1 MTGEN
6 PSTHQKARRINLDA
20 RIHGT
25 FAEIGAGQEV
35 ARWFFHVGGAAATV
49 AKTMSAYDMAVSDA
63 IYGPSD
69 RYVSRHRLQSM
80 LAYEYDLLMQRLG
93 EKRGRATNFFVFADS
108 VAARSYGRPEE
119 GHGWIG
125 IRFQHEPLA
134 APSDVLLHA
143 RLRDTENVREQEALG
158 VLGVNLTYG
167 AFYHRDDPTTLIR
180 SLMDDLSG
188 DRIEIDMMK
197 LQGPAFGHVDNRL
210 VSLQLVEQ
218 GFTEAAMFTADG
230 EVVQPGEVLHQKPVL
245 IERGS
250 FRPVT
255 KPTIHMLRSATAQ
268 FAGGLAPADDPP
280 VVIMEMSLR
289 NLLSGDHVD
298 HKDFLARADVLGA
311 LGETVMIS
319 NYSAYYPVPAY
330 LRRYTKKPL
339 AFALGIPTLGEL
351 FDEQYYA
358 ELPGGLLQAFG
369 NLFQVGVHLYVYP
382 MRDEDTGALTT
393 VENLRVAPHLRHV
406 YAHLVENGRIVPI
419 QNVNEDDLHI
429 LPRDVLAKIQSRD
442 PSWET
447 MVPEAAIPMIRDRD
461 LFQAQPVTGSGSGHT
476 SPRPRPRKPRRKQR
490 QP

>member
-6 PSTHQKARRINLDA
+6 PSAYQKARRVNLDA

-63 IYGPSD
+63 IYGPSE
-69 RYVSRHRLQSM
+69 RYVSRRRLRSM
-80 LAYEYDLLMQRLG
+80 LEYEYDLLMQRLG
-93 EKRGRATNFFVFADS
+93 EKRGPAANFFVFADT

-134 APSDVLLHA
+134 VPSDILLHA

-167 AFYHRDDPTTLIR
+167 AFYHRDDSTALIR

-197 LQGPAFGHVDNRL
+197 LEGPAFGHVDNRL

-230 EVVQPGEVLHQKPVL
+230 EVVQPGEVLHEKPVL
-245 IERGS
+245 VERGS

-255 KPTIHMLRSATAQ
+255 KPTIQMLRSASAQ
-268 FAGGLAPADDPP
+268 FTADLAADGPP

-298 HKDFLARADVLGA
+298 HKDFLARVDVLGA

-319 NYSAYYPVPAY
+319 NYSAYYPVPGY
-330 LRRYTKKPL
+330 LRRYTHKPL
-339 AFALGIPTLGEL
+339 AFAMGVPILGEL
-351 FDEQYYA
+351 FDEHYYA
-358 ELPGGLLQAFG
+358 KLPGGLLQAFG
-369 NLFQVGVHLYVYP
+369 NLFQAGVRVYVYP

-393 VENLRVAPHLRHV
+393 VESLRVAPHLSHV
-406 YAHLVENGRIVPI
+406 YAHLVENGRILPI
-419 QNVNEDDLHI
+419 RNVNEDDLHI
-429 LPRDVLAKIQSRD
+429 LPRDALAKIRSGD
-442 PSWET
+442 SSWEA
-447 MVPEAAIPMIRDRD
+447 MVPEAAIRIIRDRE
-461 LFQAQPVTGSGSGHT
+461 LFRAQPATEPGNGRT

>member
-1 MTGEN
+1 MTEEQ
-6 PSTHQKARRINLDA
+6 PSTYQKARRINLDA

-93 EKRGRATNFFVFADS
+93 EKRGRTTNFFVFADT

-134 APSDVLLHA
+134 VPSDILLHA

-167 AFYHRDDPTTLIR
+167 AFYLRDDPTALIR

-197 LQGPAFGHVDNRL
+197 LEGPAFGHVDNRL

-218 GFTEAAMFTADG
+218 GFTDAAMFTSDG

-268 FAGGLAPADDPP
+268 FVAELAADGPP
-280 VVIMEMSLR
+280 VVVMEMSLR

-298 HKDFLARADVLGA
+298 HKDFLARVDVLGA

-319 NYSAYYPVPAY
+319 NYSAYYPVPGY
-330 LRRYTKKPL
+330 LRRYTTKPL
-339 AFALGIPTLGEL
+339 AFALGMPTLGEL

-358 ELPGGLLQAFG
+358 DLPGGLLQASG
-369 NLFQVGVHLYVYP
+369 SLFQAGVRLYVYP
-382 MRDEDTGALTT
+382 VREEATGALTT
-393 VENLRVAPHLRHV
+393 VESLRVAPHLRHV
-406 YAHLVENGRIVPI
+406 YAHLVQNGLIVPI
-419 QNVNEDDLHI
+419 QNVNEDELHI
-429 LPRDVLAKIQSRD
+429 RGQDALAKIQSGD
-442 PSWET
+442 PSWEA
-447 MVPEAAIPMIRDRD
+447 MVPEPAMRIIKDRQ
-461 LFQAQPVTGSGSGHT
+461 LFRAPSATGPKSERPSRPPRKTASRRKRSGS
-476 SPRPRPRKPRRKQR
+476 
-490 QP
+490 

>member
-1 MTGEN
+1 MTGEQ
-6 PSTHQKARRINLDA
+6 PSTHQKARQINLDA

-25 FAEIGAGQEV
+25 FAEISAGQEV

-69 RYVSRHRLQSM
+69 RYVSRYRLQSM
-80 LAYEYDLLMQRLG
+80 LAYEYDLLIQRLG
-93 EKRGRATNFFVFADS
+93 QKRGPATNFFVFADT
-108 VAARSYGRPEE
+108 VAARSYAQRED

-125 IRFQHEPLA
+125 IRFQHRPLA
-134 APSDVLLHA
+134 DPSDILVHV

-167 AFYHRDDPTTLIR
+167 AFYHHEDSTTLIR
-180 SLMDDLSG
+180 SLMDDLSS

-197 LQGPAFGHVDNRL
+197 LGGPAFRDVDNRL

-218 GFTEAAMFTADG
+218 GFTDAAMFTADG
-230 EVVQPGEVLHQKPVL
+230 EVVQPGEVLHEKPVL

-255 KPTIHMLRSATAQ
+255 KPTIDMLRSASVQ
-268 FAGGLAPADDPP
+268 FVAGLPADAPP

-319 NYSAYYPVPAY
+319 NYSAYYPVPGY
-330 LRRYTKKPL
+330 LRRYTHKAL
-339 AFALGIPTLGEL
+339 AFAMGLPTLGEL
-351 FDEQYYA
+351 FNEQYYA
-358 ELPGGLLQAFG
+358 DLPGGLLQAVG
-369 NLFQVGVHLYVYP
+369 SLFQAGVRLYVYP
-382 MRDEDTGALTT
+382 IKDEDTGALTT
-393 VENLRVAPHLRHV
+393 VESLRVAPHLRHL
-406 YAHLVENGRIVPI
+406 YAHLVEQGLIVPI
-419 QNVNEDDLHI
+419 QHVNEHDLHI
-429 LPRDVLAKIQSRD
+429 LPRDALAKIQSGD
-442 PSWET
+442 PSWEA
-447 MVPEAAIPMIRDRD
+447 MVPESAIRIIRDRD
-461 LFQAQPVTGSGSGHT
+461 LFRVQPATKPGSEQT
-476 SPRPRPRKPRRKQR
+476 SSRPRNTKAQGKRGRS
-490 QP
+490 

>member
-1 MTGEN
+1 MTGEH
-6 PSTHQKARRINLDA
+6 PSTYQKARRINLDA

-69 RYVSRHRLQSM
+69 RYVSRERLQSM
-80 LAYEYDLLMQRLG
+80 LEYEYDLLMQRLR
-93 EKRGRATNFFVFADS
+93 EKRGRTTSFFVFADT

-134 APSDVLLHA
+134 VPSDMLLHV
-143 RLRDTENVREQEALG
+143 RLRDTENVREQEVLG
-158 VLGVNLTYG
+158 ILGVNVTYG
-167 AFYHRDDPTTLIR
+167 AYYHHTDPVTLIG

-197 LQGPAFGHVDNRL
+197 LEGQAFGHVDNRL

-218 GFTEAAMFTADG
+218 GFTEAAMFTVDG
-230 EVVQPGEVLHQKPVL
+230 EVVQPGEVLHEKPVL

-255 KPTIHMLRSATAQ
+255 KPTIHMLRSAAAQ
-268 FAGGLAPADDPP
+268 FTAGLAAADGPP
-280 VVIMEMSLR
+280 VAIMEMSLR

-298 HKDFLARADVLGA
+298 HNDFLARVDVLGA

-319 NYSAYYPVPAY
+319 SYSAYYPVPGY
-330 LRRYTKKPL
+330 LRRYTHKPL
-339 AFALGIPTLGEL
+339 AFALGVPILGAL

-358 ELPGGLLQAFG
+358 DLPGGLLQAVG
-369 NLFQVGVHLYVYP
+369 SLFQAGVRLYVYP
-382 MRDEDTGALTT
+382 MRDEDADVLTT
-393 VENLRVAPHLRHV
+393 VENLCVAPHLRHV
-406 YAHLVENGRIVPI
+406 YAHLVEGGLIVPI
-419 QNVNEDDLHI
+419 QNVNQDELYI
-429 LPRDVLAKIQSRD
+429 RGRDALAKIQSGD
-442 PSWET
+442 SSWEA
-447 MVPEAAIPMIRDRD
+447 MVPEPAMRIIKDRQ
-461 LFQAQPVTGSGSGHT
+461 LFRVRSATEPGGE
-476 SPRPRPRKPRRKQR
+476 
-490 QP
+490 

>member
-1 MTGEN
+1 MSVEQAGTY
-6 PSTHQKARRINLDA
+6 QKARRINLDA

-80 LAYEYDLLMQRLG
+80 LQYEYDLLMQRLG
-93 EKRGRATNFFVFADS
+93 EKRGRVTNFFVFADT

-125 IRFQHEPLA
+125 IRFQHEPLTA
-134 APSDVLLHA
+134 SSDVLLHA
-143 RLRDTENVREQEALG
+143 RLRDMENVREQEALG
-158 VLGVNLTYG
+158 VLGVNLTYA
-167 AFYHRDDPTTLIR
+167 AFYHREDPTALIR

-188 DRIEIDMMK
+188 ERVEIDMMK
-197 LQGPAFGHVDNRL
+197 LTGPAFRDVDNRL

-218 GFTEAAMFTADG
+218 GFTDAAMFTADG
-230 EVVQPGEVLHQKPVL
+230 EVVQPGEVLHEKPVL

-255 KPTIHMLRSATAQ
+255 KPTIDMLRSASAQ
-268 FAGGLAPADDPP
+268 FAAGLAAADGQP

-298 HKDFLARADVLGA
+298 HEDFLARVDVLGA

-319 NYSAYYPVPAY
+319 NYSAYHPVPGY
-330 LRRYTKKPL
+330 LRRYTHKPL
-339 AFALGIPTLGEL
+339 AFAMGVPVLGAL
-351 FDEQYYA
+351 FDEQYYV

-369 NLFQVGVHLYVYP
+369 NLFQAGVRLYVYP
-382 MRDEDTGALTT
+382 MRDEATGAVTT
-393 VENLRVAPHLRHV
+393 VESLRVALHLRHV
-406 YAHLVENGRIVPI
+406 YEHLVENGLIVPI
-419 QNVNEDDLHI
+419 QQVNEDELHI
-429 LPRDVLAKIQSRD
+429 LPQDALAKKQIDD
-442 PSWET
+442 PSWEA
-447 MVPEAAIPMIRDRD
+447 MVPDPAVRIIKDRQ
-461 LFQAQPVTGSGSGHT
+461 LFRARSAGKAGLQRTPPRSRSG
-476 SPRPRPRKPRRKQR
+476 RPRARRTR
-490 QP
+490 S

>member
-1 MTGEN
+1 MTGEQ
-6 PSTHQKARRINLDA
+6 PSTHQKARQINLDA

-69 RYVSRHRLQSM
+69 RYVSRYRLQSM

-93 EKRGRATNFFVFADS
+93 QKRGPATNFFVFADT
-108 VAARSYGRPEE
+108 VAARSYAQRED

-125 IRFQHEPLA
+125 IRFQHRPLA
-134 APSDVLLHA
+134 DPSDILVHV
-143 RLRDTENVREQEALG
+143 RLRDTENVRQQEALG

-167 AFYHRDDPTTLIR
+167 AFYHHEDSTTLIR
-180 SLMDDLSG
+180 SLMDDLSS

-197 LQGPAFGHVDNRL
+197 LGGPAFRDVDNRL

-218 GFTEAAMFTADG
+218 GFTDAAMFTADG
-230 EVVQPGEVLHQKPVL
+230 EVVQPGEVLHEKPVL

-255 KPTIHMLRSATAQ
+255 KPTIDMLRSASVQ
-268 FAGGLAPADDPP
+268 FVAGLPADAPP

-319 NYSAYYPVPAY
+319 NYSAYYPVPGY
-330 LRRYTKKPL
+330 LRRYTHKAL
-339 AFALGIPTLGEL
+339 AFAMGLPTLGEL
-351 FDEQYYA
+351 FNEQYYA
-358 ELPGGLLQAFG
+358 DLPGGLLQAVG
-369 NLFQVGVHLYVYP
+369 SLFQAGVRLYVYP
-382 MRDEDTGALTT
+382 IKDEDTGALTT
-393 VENLRVAPHLRHV
+393 AESLRVAPHLRHL
-406 YAHLVENGRIVPI
+406 YAHLVEQGLIVPI
-419 QNVNEDDLHI
+419 QHVNEHDLHI
-429 LPRDVLAKIQSRD
+429 LPRDALAKIQSGD
-442 PSWET
+442 PGWEA
-447 MVPEAAIPMIRDRD
+447 MVPESAIRIIRDRD
-461 LFQAQPVTGSGSGHT
+461 LFRVHPATKPGSEQT
-476 SPRPRPRKPRRKQR
+476 SSRPRNTKAQGKRGRS
-490 QP
+490 

>member
-1 MTGEN
+1 MTREQ
-6 PSTHQKARRINLDA
+6 PSTHHKARQINLDA

-80 LAYEYDLLMQRLG
+80 LGYEYDLLMQRLR
-93 EKRGRATNFFVFADS
+93 EKRGRSTKFFVFADT
-108 VAARSYGRPEE
+108 VAARSYARRDD

-125 IRFQHEPLA
+125 IRFQHRPLTD
-134 APSDVLLHA
+134 PSDILLHV

-167 AFYHRDDPTTLIR
+167 AFYHHDDPTTMIGC
-180 SLMDDLSG
+180 LMDGLSS

-197 LQGPAFGHVDNRL
+197 LGGPAFRDVDNRL

-218 GFTEAAMFTADG
+218 GFTDAAMFTADG
-230 EVVQPGEVLHQKPVL
+230 EVVQPGEVLHEKPVL

-255 KPTIHMLRSATAQ
+255 KPTIDMLRSASAQ
-268 FAGGLAPADDPP
+268 FVAGLPADGLP

-319 NYSAYYPVPAY
+319 NYSAYYPVPEY
-330 LRRYTKKPL
+330 LRRFTHKPL
-339 AFALGIPTLGEL
+339 AFAMGVPTLGEL
-351 FDEQYYA
+351 FNEHYYA
-358 ELPGGLLQAFG
+358 DLPGGLLQAVG
-369 NLFQVGVHLYVYP
+369 SLFQAGVRLYVYP
-382 MRDEDTGALTT
+382 IKDEDTGVLTT
-393 VENLRVAPHLRHV
+393 VESLRVAPHLRHL
-406 YAHLVENGRIVPI
+406 YAHLVEQGLIVPI
-419 QNVNEDDLHI
+419 QHVNENELHI
-429 LPRDVLAKIQSRD
+429 LPRDALVKIQSGD
-442 PSWET
+442 PSWEA
-447 MVPEAAIPMIRDRD
+447 MVPEPAIRIIRDRD
-461 LFQAQPVTGSGSGHT
+461 LFREHPATKPGSEQT
-476 SPRPRPRKPRRKQR
+476 KPRPRSGKARGKRGRA
-490 QP
+490 